1 MENHKPTQFFH
12 TTDNNCGQ
20 PFLELCDTEK
30 MPHEI
35 SAVEKE
41 KFSAAFRHLSNIAN
55 SPLGELVEQNQSLF
69 VFPQSFSEHND
80 EIDKQ
85 PIFSMSGSEDDFS
98 NVKITTGNIMGFA
111 GCGGTQIEI
120 TSRFT
125 ENENAEDFFLHY
137 MLAKVFSLNL
147 FDLKHLSGDGQ
158 FDFLI
163 YLFPYFLQKALSQ
176 GMFRTYQFFARNDAN
191 IKGAP
196 DVSRHIKQ
204 NVPFA
209 GRIAYNSRER
219 SFDNNITQ
227 LVRHTIE
234 AIKIRP
240 NGKAVLS
247 KSEEIRR
254 SVAQIV
260 QATPTYNMQD
270 RNKIIAQNEKP
281 LAHPFFTHWR
291 TLQKVCLAILHN
303 QKLKYGQTKNQIY
316 GILFDGAWLWEEYL
330 ATVLKGT
337 GFIHAENRTGKN
349 PISLWSG
356 NPRYPDF
363 YKEKQNPDFRYG
375 DEIPEENCIL
385 DAKYKPLDK
394 HSISREDVH
403 QIVTYMHILP
413 ARRAGLIY
421 PHKPNDED
429 FSTEQKTFTV
439 RGMGGTVSV
448 FGLKI
453 PQDSHTQE
461 KFAQEMEAE
470 ERKLHSASVRGFP
483 ALGGVAGTPQDA
495 ERTRSLGKHPTAGGA

>member
-1 MENHKPTQFFH
+1 MENHKPTKFLH
-12 TTDNNCGQ
+12 TTDNNCGKS
-20 PFLELCDTEK
+20 FLELCGTEK

-41 KFSAAFRHLSNIAN
+41 KLSAAFRHLSSIAN
-55 SPLGELVEQNQSLF
+55 VPLGELVKQNQSLF

-98 NVKITTGNIMGFA
+98 NVKITTENIMGFA

-147 FDLKHLSGDGQ
+147 FKLKHLSGDGQ

-176 GMFRTYQFFARNDAN
+176 GMFRTYRIFRRNDAN
-191 IKGAP
+191 IKGAL

-219 SFDNNITQ
+219 SFDNSMTQ
-227 LVRHTIE
+227 LVRHAIE

-247 KSEEIRR
+247 KNEDIRR
-254 SVAQIV
+254 SAAQIV
-260 QATPTYNMQD
+260 QATPTYNAQD
-270 RNKIIAQNEKP
+270 RNKIIAQNAKP

-303 QKLKYGQTKNQIY
+303 QKHKYGKTKNQIY

-330 ATVLKGT
+330 ATVLKEKDYVHPENKNKSG
-337 GFIHAENRTGKN
+337 GFSPFVKSNVGRF
-349 PISLWSG
+349 
-356 NPRYPDF
+356 YPDF
-363 YKEKQNPDFRYG
+363 YKPKQSKNSEKCVA
-375 DEIPEENCIL
+375 DEIL
-385 DAKYKPLDK
+385 DAKYKNFDQKNPQADDLAQMIAYIHIMDARAGFFIYPSKDKKEIGNAPWTLKPFANQTAKIGTRPFFIPQNAKDCFDFKEQMMKSEKGLVDGLDK
-394 HSISREDVH
+394 
-403 QIVTYMHILP
+403 
-413 ARRAGLIY
+413 
-421 PHKPNDED
+421 K
-429 FSTEQKTFTV
+429 
-439 RGMGGTVSV
+439 
-448 FGLKI
+448 
-453 PQDSHTQE
+453 
-461 KFAQEMEAE
+461 
-470 ERKLHSASVRGFP
+470 
-483 ALGGVAGTPQDA
+483 
-495 ERTRSLGKHPTAGGA
+495 